1 MDSFRKTVIYGII
14 GVSALAYSCGRGG
27 GDRRSAGAASS
38 RIYPVQEVK
47 KGDAVLESVYP
58 VTLRGE
64 DDADI
69 RPRVSGYIDQVYVN
83 EGDVVK
89 KGQRLFSINSPS
101 SEQDFT
107 AAEAALESAKA
118 QLNTAKLDVERIRG
132 LAEKNIVSNVQLQS
146 YENACKTAEANKL
159 KAEAALT
166 AARATVGWT
175 IVPSPIDGVVGA
187 IPYRK
192 GNMVTSATSL
202 TTISNTKTI
211 YAYFSINE
219 KTLAELLSA
228 IPGNSQAEK
237 IANID
242 DVTLL
247 LSNKSAYPEK
257 GKISAISGVI
267 NTVTGAATLRAEFP
281 NPQGMLKSGASG
293 NISIPRKVADVIV
306 IPQKATFS
314 LQDKTI
320 IYKAKRTDE
329 AGMDSTVQ
337 SMITVLPLPDGQNYV
352 VTSGLTDGDRI
363 ITDGV
368 ATLRNGS
375 LIKTR

>member
-1 MDSFRKTVIYGII
+1 MNLSRKIFIYSII
-14 GVSALAYSCGRGG
+14 GTSVFVYSSCGRGG
-27 GDRRSAGAASS
+27 GKKDAGAASA

-69 RPRVSGYIDQVYVN
+69 KPRVSGYIDHVYVN
-83 EGDVVK
+83 EGDIVK

-107 AAEAALESAKA
+107 TAEAALESAKA
-118 QLNTAKLDVERIRG
+118 QLSTAKLDVERIRV
-132 LAEKNIVSNVQLQS
+132 LAEKDIVSKVQLQS
-146 YENACKTAEANKL
+146 YENAYKTSEANKL

-187 IPYRK
+187 IPYRN

-211 YAYFSINE
+211 YAYFSLNE
-219 KTLAELLSA
+219 KTLAELLNA
-228 IPGNSQAEK
+228 VPGHSQAEK

-247 LSNKSAYPEK
+247 LPDKTAYSEK

-267 NTVTGAATLRAEFP
+267 NTITGAVTLRAEFP
-281 NPQGMLKSGASG
+281 NPQGALKSGASG
-293 NISIPRKVADVIV
+293 NISVPRKVADVIV

-320 IYKAKRTDE
+320 IYKAQKTDKPD
-329 AGMDSTVQ
+329 MDSTVQ
-337 SMITVLPLPDGQNYV
+337 AMITVLPLPDGQNYA
-352 VTSGLTDGDRI
+352 VTSGLTDGDRFV
-363 ITDGV
+363 TDGV